1 MHPTST
7 TILSAILIIVYL
19 ILSIVIFALSIY
31 AFILFIKLA
40 NRGIRALDIYIG
52 EKEGHAKGDYYINS
66 NKYENY

>member
-19 ILSIVIFALSIY
+19 ILSIY